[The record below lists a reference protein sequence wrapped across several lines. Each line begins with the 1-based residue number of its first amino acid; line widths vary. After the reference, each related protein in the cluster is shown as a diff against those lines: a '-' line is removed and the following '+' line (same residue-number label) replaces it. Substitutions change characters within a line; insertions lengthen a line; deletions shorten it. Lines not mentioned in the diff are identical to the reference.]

1 MEQGPDMVRAGP
13 WLELYQE
20 LSARP
25 GHAVA
30 AVEVARAHAGADLAA
45 IGMQLQGRGPGR
57 RPAPRAR
64 LTSQALWVAEPRPPA
79 YP

>member
-1 MEQGPDMVRAGP
+1 VEQGPDMVRAGP

-45 IGMQLQGRGPGR
+45 IGMQLRGRGPGR
-57 RPAPRAR
+57 RPAPRPPHR
-64 LTSQALWVAEPRPPA
+64 PGPVVAGRRPPA